1 MKRIVFLTGTRA
13 DFGKLKS
20 LISISQNS
28 SNFEVQ
34 LFVTGMHMNSLYGF
48 TVTEIV
54 NSGFEN
60 IYKYINHESNDS
72 MDKILSSTIVGF
84 SQYIK
89 QIKPDLIIVH
99 GDRVEAL
106 AGSIVGSLNN
116 ILVGHVEGGEVSGTI
131 DELIRHSVTKMS
143 HIHFAANKEAKKRL
157 IQLGEYKKSI
167 FIIGSPDIDLMNSPN
182 LPSLESAKKHYEINF
197 KDYAIAMFHPITTEF
212 ENIKNHARNFI
223 DALIDSN
230 LNYIIIYPNNDL
242 GSSEIL
248 KEINKVS
255 SNKNFKIFP
264 SIRFE
269 YFLTFLK
276 FSKFIIGNSSAGIR
290 EAPYYKVPT
299 IDIGSR
305 QKNRATFKTIF
316 NCSYQKND
324 ILNLISKIKN
334 SKGSFANSDDRYSKF
349 GEGKSDQLFLEILNS
364 NDFWNIKHQK
374 QFQEINNEEKI

>member
-28 SNFEVQ
+28 SNFEVH

-131 DELIRHSVTKMS
+131 DELIRHSITKMS

-167 FIIGSPDIDLMNSPN
+167 FTIGSPDIDLMNSPN
-182 LPSLESAKKHYEINF
+182 LPSLESAKKHYEIN
-197 KDYAIAMFHPITTEF
+197 
-212 ENIKNHARNFI
+212 
-223 DALIDSN
+223 
-230 LNYIIIYPNNDL
+230 
-242 GSSEIL
+242 
-248 KEINKVS
+248 
-255 SNKNFKIFP
+255 
-264 SIRFE
+264 
-269 YFLTFLK
+269 
-276 FSKFIIGNSSAGIR
+276 
-290 EAPYYKVPT
+290 
-299 IDIGSR
+299 
-305 QKNRATFKTIF
+305 
-316 NCSYQKND
+316 
-324 ILNLISKIKN
+324 
-334 SKGSFANSDDRYSKF
+334 
-349 GEGKSDQLFLEILNS
+349 
-364 NDFWNIKHQK
+364 
-374 QFQEINNEEKI
+374 